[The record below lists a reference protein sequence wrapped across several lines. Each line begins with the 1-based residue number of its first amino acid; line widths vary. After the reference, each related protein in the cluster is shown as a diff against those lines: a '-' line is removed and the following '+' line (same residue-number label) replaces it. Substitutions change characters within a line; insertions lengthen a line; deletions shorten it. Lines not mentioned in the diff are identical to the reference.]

1 MKKKSC
7 NTCDWKLD
15 NGREL
20 PILRKD
26 NEHDVKLA
34 KDYCEEHTFTYGN
47 ECKPIWCEE
56 CGHLNKYIVTI
67 SENSKENPKFD
78 KRK

>member
-7 NTCDWKLD
+7 KTCDWKID
-15 NGREL
+15 NSREL
-20 PILRKD
+20 PILHKD
-26 NEHDVKLA
+26 IEQDVKLA
-34 KDYCEEHTFTYGN
+34 KEYCDDHTFTYGN
-47 ECKPIWCEE
+47 ECKPIWCKE
-56 CGHLNKYIVTI
+56 CGYLDMYLVKV